1 MSGGFSA
8 SSGAAGLERNVRIYP
23 WYAAAFNSFF
33 WMPVFFLYFSA
44 QFSLENVLRLE
55 AVYYAAVVLLEVPSG
70 YFSDTHG
77 RQNTLLVSSAALVF
91 AYALFFFGGGFAAF
105 AAAQVFLAA
114 GISFNSGTDVSFHFD
129 SLAALGREGEFGERE
144 ARVARNAFLAGGG
157 SALLGGLA
165 AALQLRFAYG
175 LSLLA
180 ALVTLG
186 ISAAVVEPAA
196 SGRETTPAARILRQ
210 IGTCVGLLRGRP
222 LRWLFGFSVLMTV
235 LNHVPYEFYQ
245 PYLGLLAF
253 ELDLPARGTPAA
265 AGFHVA
271 ATMLLAAWFAARSAR
286 LEGRIGVGGLLL
298 FTAFSQ
304 AAVIAVMGAFLHP
317 WVAVLILFR
326 SVPRALMTA
335 PLNAAI
341 VPRVPQAQRA
351 TYLSIQ
357 SLAGRLAF
365 SAVLYLLSLA
375 AGAGAAPDWPAL
387 SLMQSLSAG
396 LALAGAL
403 ALAATVRVLRRED
416 R

>member
-8 SSGAAGLERNVRIYP
+8 SSGAAGLERNVRLYH
-23 WYAAAFNSFF
+23 WYAAAFNAFF

-70 YFSDTHG
+70 YFSDVHG
-77 RQNTLLVSSAALVF
+77 RRKTLLVSSAALVF
-91 AYALFFFGGGFAAF
+91 AYALFFFGGGFTAF

-114 GISFNSGTDVSFHFD
+114 GISFNSGTDVSFHYD

-186 ISAAVVEPAA
+186 ISAAAAEPPA
-196 SGRETTPAARILRQ
+196 GRESTPAGGILRQ
-210 IGTCVGLLRGRP
+210 IGTCVGLLRGRV

-235 LNHVPYEFYQ
+235 VNHVPYEFYQ

-271 ATMLLAAWFAARSAR
+271 ATMLLGAWFAARSVR

-304 AAVIAVMGAFLHP
+304 IAVIAVMGTILHP
-317 WVAVLILFR
+317 WVAALILFR

-341 VPRVPQAQRA
+341 APRVHQAQRA

-357 SLAGRLAF
+357 SLAGRLVF
-365 SAVLYLLSLA
+365 SAMLFLLSLA

-403 ALAATVRVLRRED
+403 GLAATVRVLRRGD